1 MRKITVIALI
11 TLILEGCA
19 HNAPLGNF
27 ANNPAAIDQIIADDA
42 VKQIVAL
49 YPPAKTSFELDQPT
63 SDAFGNSLVSGLRKQ
78 GFALMESHHDK
89 AAISALPLRYVLDKT
104 GGETNLYRLT
114 VMVGDQSITRP
125 YREQNSTV
133 VPAGYWAH
141 KE

>member
-1 MRKITVIALI
+1 MRNIAIIALI
-11 TLILEGCA
+11 PLILGGCA
-19 HNAPLGNF
+19 HYASLGNF
-27 ANNPAAIDQIIADDA
+27 ANNPAAIDRIIAEDA

-49 YPPAKTSFELDQPT
+49 YPPAKTSFELKQPT
-63 SDAFGNSLVSGLRKQ
+63 QDAFGSGLVSGLRKQ
-78 GFALMESHHDK
+78 GFALMEAHHDE
-89 AAISALPLRYVLDKT
+89 ATISALPLRYVLDKT
-104 GGETNLYRLT
+104 GGETSLYRLT

>member
-1 MRKITVIALI
+1 MRKIAIIALI

-27 ANNPAAIDQIIADDA
+27 ANNPAAIDQVIADDT

-49 YPPAKTSFELDQPT
+49 YPPAKTSFELKQPT
-63 SDAFGNSLVSGLRKQ
+63 SDAFGIGLVSGLRKQ
-78 GFALMESHHDK
+78 GFALMESHHDE
-89 AAISALPLRYVLDKT
+89 ATFSALPLRYVLDKT
-104 GGETNLYRLT
+104 GGETSLYRLT

>member
-1 MRKITVIALI
+1 MRKIAIIAFI
-11 TLILEGCA
+11 PIILEGCA

-27 ANNPAAIDQIIADDA
+27 ANNPTAIDQIIADDA

-49 YPPAKTSFELDQPT
+49 YPPAKTSFELKQPT
-63 SDAFGNSLVSGLRKQ
+63 PDAFGNSLVSGLRKQ
-78 GFALMESHHDK
+78 GFALIEAHHDEET
-89 AAISALPLRYVLDKT
+89 ISALPLRYVLDKT
-104 GGETNLYRLT
+104 SGETSLYRLT

>member
-11 TLILEGCA
+11 TLILEGCV

-49 YPPAKTSFELDQPT
+49 YPPAKTSFELKQPT
-63 SDAFGNSLVSGLRKQ
+63 SDAFGNGLVSGLRKQ
-78 GFALMESHHDK
+78 GFALMESRHDE
-89 AAISALPLRYVLDKT
+89 ATISALPLRYVLDKT
-104 GGETNLYRLT
+104 GGETRLYRLT